1 MKANVSTVNLAD
13 GRVVTLSYGV
23 AVAAFVP
30 ADWPGFATGNFD
42 QSAYRGFVKT
52 DRAYG
57 STSNRHANLYARQ
70 NGSTARAIPHAV
82 FRELVA
88 PIATEG

>member
-1 MKANVSTVNLAD
+1 MTANVSTVNLSD

-23 AVAAFVP
+23 AVAVFVP
-30 ADWPGFATGNFD
+30 RGAEIAAELRGKDI
-42 QSAYRGFVKT
+42 AYGYLKT
-52 DRAYG
+52 DRTYS
-57 STSNRHANLYARQ
+57 STSSRHANLYARQ

-88 PIATEG
+88 PIATEA